1 MTANLVQDVSGFV
14 ARCLQFLRPLV
25 RSYGKRDGV
34 ILRKIR
40 AASAELGA
48 FSDAALSDRV
58 RDLRCNIQ
66 TGPSLTDK
74 RIVVPGFALVLEAMR
89 RTLDVC
95 LYDEQLLAGLV
106 LMGRNVAEMQTGE
119 GKTYVASFPA
129 FLHALG
135 GQGVH
140 IVTANDY
147 LAKRDY
153 QLLAPVFERLG
164 VTVSLLTADASVDE
178 KRRVYAADITYGVD
192 QEFGFDYLR
201 DHLRA
206 MQDVPPQSGSRYLAA
221 LRGQSLTQ
229 APKVQRP
236 LATAVIDEIDSILID
251 SSTAPLL
258 LSRGAAHAP
267 SETNVYAAA
276 HKAAAELVL
285 DEDFSIDRTALAV
298 RFTQIGLKKVAHG
311 NVPPPSEHL
320 RRPWPIYIE
329 QAILAQRL
337 LRRDV
342 DYVVRDGRA
351 MLVDEYTGRI
361 LSQRQ
366 WREGLHQSVELK
378 EGLQLHSES
387 AEVARISKQRYFR
400 LYPHLCGMTAT
411 ARGGRREFRD
421 VYRLQVVVI
430 PPRKMSQR
438 RVLPARL
445 FANQQQKY
453 EAVVN
458 EIDAV
463 HRRGQPI
470 LVGVRTIENSERLA
484 GLLDSRGIPYRLLNG
499 KQDLAEAIVI
509 SRAGEVG
516 AITIATNM
524 AGRGTDIRLGIGAAE
539 LGGLHVIGTEQHESA
554 RIDWQ
559 LIGRCARQGDPGS
572 CRIFGSA
579 EDPLIEKH
587 VPRVAR
593 LMKTLA
599 NTSGEVVVDL
609 APLISWVQRHVEHQ
623 HYQVRRRLLR
633 YDQWLENLLKPERAR
648 SR

>member
-1 MTANLVQDVSGFV
+1 MTASLEQYVTGFV
-14 ARCLQFLRPLV
+14 ARCLQSLRPVLPSCRKPDWAIV
-25 RSYGKRDGV
+25 RQ
-34 ILRKIR
+34 IR

-48 FSDAALSDRV
+48 LSDRALSDQV
-58 RDLRCNIQ
+58 RDLRCKVQ
-66 TGPSLTDK
+66 SCPSLDQEEF
-74 RIVVPGFALVLEAMR
+74 VVPGFALVIEATR
-89 RTLDVC
+89 RTLGIC

-119 GKTYVASFPA
+119 GKTYAASFPA
-129 FLHALG
+129 FLHALC

-147 LAKRDY
+147 LARRDY

-164 VTVSLLTADASVDE
+164 VSVSLLTPEASVD
-178 KRRVYAADITYGVD
+178 KKQLAYAADVTYGVD

-221 LRGQSLTQ
+221 LRGQPL
-229 APKVQRP
+229 ARLRRVQRP
-236 LATAVIDEIDSILID
+236 LAVAIVDEIDSILID

-258 LSRGAAHAP
+258 LSGRAP
-267 SETNVYAAA
+267 NALPESNAYAAA
-276 HKAAAELVL
+276 HQAAAQLVPE
-285 DEDFSIDRTALAV
+285 EDFWLDRNSLAV
-298 RFTQIGLKKVAHG
+298 RFTQVGLKKVFHG
-311 NVPPPSEHL
+311 GVPPSSENL
-320 RRPWPIYIE
+320 RRPWPIYVE
-329 QAILAQRL
+329 HAILAQRL

-361 LSQRQ
+361 LAQRQ

-378 EGLQLHSES
+378 EGLQLRSES
-387 AEVARISKQRYFR
+387 AAVARISKQRYFR
-400 LYPHLCGMTAT
+400 LYPHLCGMTGT
-411 ARGGRREFRD
+411 ARGSRREFSD

-430 PPRKMSQR
+430 PPRKKNQR
-438 RVLPARL
+438 RVLPPRL
-445 FANQQQKY
+445 FAKEQQKF
-453 EAVVN
+453 EAVVD
-458 EIDAV
+458 EIHAV
-463 HRRGQPI
+463 HCTGQPI
-470 LVGVRTIENSERLA
+470 LIGVRTIENSERLA
-484 GLLDSRGIPYRLLNG
+484 ALLDARGISYRLLNG
-499 KQDLAEAIVI
+499 KQDLAEATVI
-509 SRAGEVG
+509 ARAGEAG

-587 VPRVAR
+587 VPRVAQ
-593 LMKTLA
+593 LMKRLA
-599 NTSGEVVVDL
+599 NASGEVVVDL
-609 APLISWVQRHVEHQ
+609 SPLISWIQWHVEHQ
-623 HYQVRRRLLR
+623 HYQARRRLLR
-633 YDQWLENLLKPERAR
+633 YDQWLETLL
-648 SR
+648 